1 MMVNRWLVISL
12 VASLTALVGCTTV
25 SDVTK
30 VIVDRTL
37 PKNAAESADSQ
48 KLPPDSLRACT
59 AKGIVYAS
67 TNDQLEVTSYLSQDI
82 SEEVEF
88 DDRPVVWNSL
98 GKAMAADSNAEAGS
112 ETILKGPANAWQFRQ
127 VDGRIMVLGSDDTP
141 GAPNLWIWD
150 SINSENPTTF
160 PFDGVSAG
168 KEILDDGGIVSFA
181 GFYSDNKQLV
191 YFAADRLG
199 GPPEVLGDNIW
210 VSHMASFSDG
220 HVAALV
226 RRENET
232 NSTIQIWK
240 PAESL
245 NPIRVIDEN
254 VMSIHALP
262 GDQLAA
268 TTGGG
273 NRVLLFDLTK
283 PDSGPVRIKMPALL
297 YSMSQ
302 LPDGRLVSGHDSVVG
317 VGDPTNPGKPV
328 IFELPNS
335 ITKIQRPL
343 ALANGLIAAATETEA
358 VLLNPDN
365 PSEVQKLPAF
375 NDIPQQYYEF
385 RRVGE
390 TGLAARTV
398 AGEMHLWNLDDLSAK
413 PDLLGRN
420 LEVLGRVNNGDV
432 VMSVK
437 SGVRVWNADTADGAS
452 LNQIS
457 ALSGLSRLGDDR
469 IAAGAADGSV
479 HIWNWRNPAVKPIAI
494 KAHKTNVTVT
504 VALDDGR
511 LASGSEDGSVAVF
524 VPDSSTTPVSRYA
537 YAGGAVLALA
547 ALRGNRIAVAGS
559 DGHIAIYDLK
569 SADKTPRFLCR
580 GEGTSVLN
588 MATLA
593 SGKLAVAAFENRLR
607 VYDVDDSDAAAVT
620 YEFPEVAHDGIS
632 AGADGSLYARTQ
644 HHVWSWNP
652 PDAGTTPEIIEVPQE
667 VFVTF
672 EELPDGKFVT
682 IDTNQ
687 TLSVHS
693 SIDDG
698 ARRLSKL
705 RLDSGP
711 TEIEVLDAGHVAVSF
726 GESISVVRLPQ

>member
-1 MMVNRWLVISL
+1 MVYRWLILSL
-12 VASLTALVGCTTV
+12 VAASTALVGCSTV
-25 SDVTK
+25 SEVSK
-30 VIVDRTL
+30 VIVDQAL
-37 PKNAAESADSQ
+37 PQKTAEPAKSQ
-48 KLPPDSLRACT
+48 ALPPESLRTCT

-67 TNDQLEVTSYLSQDI
+67 TNDQLEVTTYLSD
-82 SEEVEF
+82 ETVAEDEF
-88 DDRPVVWNSL
+88 DARPIVWNSRST
-98 GKAMAADSNAEAGS
+98 ASATAANTDTDS
-112 ETILKGPANAWQFRQ
+112 ETILKGPVRAWQVRQ

-150 SINSENPTTF
+150 SINSDNPTTF
-160 PFDGVSAG
+160 AFDGVSAG

-181 GFYSDNKQLV
+181 GFYSDSKQLL
-191 YFAADRLG
+191 YFAADRLD
-199 GPPEVLGDNIW
+199 GPPQVLGDDIW

-220 HVAALV
+220 RVAALV

-232 NSTIQIWK
+232 NSTIRIWK
-240 PAESL
+240 PAESP
-245 NPIRVIDEN
+245 NPIRVINEN
-254 VMSIHALP
+254 VMSVHALP
-262 GDQLAA
+262 GDRLAA

-273 NRVLLFDLTK
+273 NRVLLFDLTRS
-283 PDSGPVRIKMPALL
+283 DSRPVRIKMPSLL

-302 LPDGRLVSGHDSVVG
+302 LPDGRLVSGNESVVG
-317 VGDPTNPGKPV
+317 VGDPQNPGKPV

-343 ALANGLIAAATETEA
+343 ALANGLIAAATETEV

-365 PSEVQKLPAF
+365 PSDVQKLPAF
-375 NDIPQQYYEF
+375 NDTPQQYYEF
-385 RRVGE
+385 RRIGD
-390 TGLAARTV
+390 TGLAAKTV
-398 AGEMHLWNLDDLSAK
+398 AGEMHFWNLNNPGAK
-413 PDLLGRN
+413 PVLLGRN
-420 LEVLGRVNNGDV
+420 LEVLGRIESGE
-432 VMSVK
+432 VMMSAK
-437 SGVRVWNADTADGAS
+437 SGVRVWKAEVDGSS

-457 ALSGLSRLGDDR
+457 ALSGLSRLGSNR

-479 HIWNWRNPAVKPIAI
+479 HIWDWKNPTIEPIVI

-511 LASGSEDGSVAVF
+511 LASASEDGTVAVF
-524 VPDSSTTPVSRYA
+524 VPDSIDTPISRYE
-537 YAGGAVLALA
+537 YPGGAVLALA
-547 ALRGNRIAVAGS
+547 ALQGNRIAVAGS
-559 DGHIAIYDLK
+559 DGHVAIYDLMH
-569 SADKTPRFLCR
+569 ADRTPSFLCR
-580 GEGTSVLN
+580 GDGTSILN
-588 MATLA
+588 MVTLA

-607 VYDVDDSDAAAVT
+607 VYDVDDPDAAAVT
-620 YEFPEVAHDGIS
+620 YEFPEVAHNGIS

-652 PDAGTTPEIIEVPQE
+652 PAAGITPEIIEVPQK

-672 EELPDGKFVT
+672 EELPNGNVVT
-682 IDTNQ
+682 IDTDQ

-693 SIDDG
+693 PINDG
-698 ARRLSKL
+698 ARRLSRL